1 MNSSPDVKSHDQ
13 LLHYQLG
20 ASLGEGGFGQV
31 YQAWDTK
38 LHRHVAIKYL
48 KNVTVGVDL
57 TREARLA
64 ASLQHAAFV
73 KIHALEQTED
83 SQAIV
88 MELVPGRTLRQILD
102 LEAPGIATVL
112 EMVRQVAQAMQEAHA
127 AGLVHGDLKPS
138 NLMQEPGGVVRILDF
153 GLATQADRDATTSL
167 VQADPQGT
175 IAYMAPEVLTGAKLK
190 ASADIY
196 ALGVILYEL
205 LTARRPFSHL
215 TGLALAAALIQSDSD
230 QWPWPDHLPLS
241 LRELV
246 RAATAR
252 SLDKRIAS
260 MEEFGHRCTQLLE
273 LDPVSLHSASL
284 NLAMLKLDPRFQQ
297 SSVSPTAWLSVF
309 RPTRKKVISL
319 ALLISLVGVWYSQ
332 PYWSQV
338 GESFKTYSE
347 AQEMKSGLAALAQ
360 ADRPDQLAQAE
371 KHFTKIL
378 AHSPENAAA
387 LASLSLLYSVRYQS
401 NVQDV
406 MWLNKAA
413 EYAQKSLSL
422 NDFLALSHIA
432 NAKVLALRENFAL
445 ALSDVDRALAL
456 DPNSVFAWQ
465 IKIDVLLHAQ
475 RMEEAQ
481 DLAQQALQ
489 KFAREPV
496 FFVLLGQI
504 KESKGDLVAAEELYG
519 RSIQLKP
526 DATQGYRAYA
536 QLLARQNRSEEAAQ
550 ILQQGLKVRASAGL
564 SGYLG
569 EILFARGDYVGAA
582 TAFEGAVSE
591 EAGNVAD
598 YLAWARLAE
607 ALSWIPGRTEATRN
621 AYTKALD
628 LLKTK
633 LGESPQNAQNA
644 DFVSRLGLY
653 AAKLGD
659 QAAVQS
665 YVQKALSLAPEN
677 PEILYRAGVCFEM
690 LGQRDAAISAI
701 NKARQLGFAMK
712 IIESD
717 PELLSL
723 RRDAKYLR
731 PAS

>member
-1 MNSSPDVKSHDQ
+1 MNSSSDVKSPDQ

-48 KNVTVGVDL
+48 KNFTAGVDL

-73 KIHALEQTED
+73 KVHALESVGN

-102 LEAPGIATVL
+102 VEAPGIATVL
-112 EMVRQVAQAMQEAHA
+112 DLVRQVAQAMQEAHA
-127 AGLVHGDLKPS
+127 AGLIHGDLKPS
-138 NLMQEPGGVVRILDF
+138 NLMLEPGGAVRILDF

-167 VQADPQGT
+167 VQSDPQGT
-175 IAYMAPEVLTGAKLK
+175 IAYMAPEILTGAKLQ

-205 LTARRPFSHL
+205 LTSRRPFSHL
-215 TGLALAAALIQSDSD
+215 SGLALAAALIQSDSD

-252 SLDKRIAS
+252 SVEKRIAS
-260 MEEFGHRCTQLLE
+260 MEELGHRCTQLLE

-297 SSVSPTAWLSVF
+297 TSVSPAAWLHF
-309 RPTRKKVISL
+309 LRPTRKKMLVL
-319 ALLISLVGVWYSQ
+319 ALLMGLIAIWYSQ
-332 PYWSQV
+332 PYWSRV
-338 GESFKTYSE
+338 GDSFKTYSE
-347 AQEMKSGLAALAQ
+347 AQEMKLGLAALAHV
-360 ADRPDQLAQAE
+360 DRADQLELAE
-371 KHFTKIL
+371 KHFTTIL
-378 AHSPENAAA
+378 AHTPENAAA
-387 LASLSLLYSVRYQS
+387 LASLSLLYGFRYQAD
-401 NVQDV
+401 VQDAG
-406 MWLNKAA
+406 WLNKAA

-432 NAKVLALRENFAL
+432 NAKVLALRERYSL
-445 ALSDVDRALAL
+445 ALSDIDRALAL
-456 DPNSVFAWQ
+456 DPNNQFAWQ
-465 IKIDVLLHAQ
+465 IKIDILIHAQ
-475 RMEEAQ
+475 RTEEAQ
-481 DLAQQALQ
+481 ELAQQAVQ
-489 KFAREPV
+489 RFAKDPV
-496 FFVLLGQI
+496 FFGQLGQVS
-504 KESKGDLVAAEELYG
+504 ELKGDIRTAEEMYG
-519 RSIQLKP
+519 RSIQMRP
-526 DATQGYRAYA
+526 DGAMAYQAYA
-536 QLLARQNRSEEAAQ
+536 QLLVRQNRSDEAVK
-550 ILQQGLKVRASAGL
+550 ILQAGISSRPNANL

-569 EILFARGDYVGAA
+569 EILFGRGDYVGAA
-582 TAFEGAVSE
+582 SAFEGAVSSDK
-591 EAGNVAD
+591 GNSGD
-598 YLAWARLAE
+598 YLAWARLAN
-607 ALSWIPGRTEATRN
+607 ALSWIPGRTEAMRN
-621 AYTKALD
+621 AYAKAQD
-628 LLKTK
+628 LLKLK
-633 LGESPQNAQNA
+633 LNESPQNA
-644 DFVSRLGLY
+644 DFLSRLGLY

-659 QAAVQS
+659 QSAAQT
-665 YVQKALSLAPEN
+665 YAQKALNLAPEN

-690 LGQRDAAISAI
+690 MGQREAAVSAI

-712 IIESD
+712 IIEAD

-723 RRDAKYLR
+723 RRDPKYLR
-731 PAS
+731 PLP